1 MIGRAVLAPWTRVQF
16 HLSAMN
22 TTKLRLH
29 LFKQCVYLSRSDFGD
44 KLHGQ
49 SAALTIILSCSSGI
63 IRDAKHLRLCFADRR
78 LVADAH
84 TRRNAE
90 RVHDQQ
96 LKQKK
101 QKYDECKKRAK
112 KAQLEA
118 ERRAE
123 RAETRA
129 CDSSA
134 ECKCS
139 ACICTL
145 CTPVYLKQKSI
156 MQQDITVAALCDMLC
171 NTRLDAF
178 WSVLSCL
185 QRLKQQHILGHRPL
199 FAADKTV
206 TYGT

>member
-1 MIGRAVLAPWTRVQF
+1 LP
-16 HLSAMN
+16 
-22 TTKLRLH
+22 
-29 LFKQCVYLSRSDFGD
+29 
-44 KLHGQ
+44 
-49 SAALTIILSCSSGI
+49 CSSGI
-63 IRDAKHLRLCFADRR
+63 TRNAKHLSLCFADRR
-78 LVADAH
+78 LEADAH

-101 QKYDECKKRAK
+101 QKHDERAKRAK

-129 CDSSA
+129 RDSSA

-139 ACICTL
+139 ACTCTL

-156 MQQDITVAALCDMLC
+156 MQQGITAA
-171 NTRLDAF
+171 A
-178 WSVLSCL
+178 
-185 QRLKQQHILGHRPL
+185 
-199 FAADKTV
+199 
-206 TYGT
+206 